1 MKKYEEWNSLPKE
14 TFREK
19 IASFIN
25 RHLGVI
31 LLILAPGTVGALAF
45 YWFFEYPLDLL
56 MTVIVHGLVYLELA
70 MIHYGYIPGKIP
82 LLVPLILYAVSMLYT
97 VAVVLITL
105 LLEIGILELTP
116 AYILLCI

>member
-1 MKKYEEWNSLPKE
+1 MKKYEEWNALPKE

-19 IASFIN
+19 IASFIS

-31 LLILAPGTVGALAF
+31 LLILVPGTVGALAF

-56 MTVIVHGLVYLELA
+56 MTAIVHGVVYLELA
-70 MIHYGYIPGKIP
+70 MIRYGYIPGKIP

-97 VAVVLITL
+97 AAVVLITL
-105 LLEIGILELTP
+105 LLEIGILQLTP
-116 AYILLCI
+116 AYILL